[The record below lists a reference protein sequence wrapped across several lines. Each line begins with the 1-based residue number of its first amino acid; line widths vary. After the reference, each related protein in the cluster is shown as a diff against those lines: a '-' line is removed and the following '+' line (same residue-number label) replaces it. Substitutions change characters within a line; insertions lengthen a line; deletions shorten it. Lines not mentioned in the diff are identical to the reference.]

1 MLLTGVAS
9 RSNQESV
16 RSIMRAKPAV
26 VNGAPPFR
34 REPRGTILRVMQLDP
49 RPKSAISRAPTYVGK
64 AIQHQ
69 LGRQN

>member
-34 REPRGTILRVMQLDP
+34 REPRGTILQSHAT
-49 RPKSAISRAPTYVGK
+49 RPPAEKRHLASTDLR
-64 AIQHQ
+64 
-69 LGRQN
+69 R